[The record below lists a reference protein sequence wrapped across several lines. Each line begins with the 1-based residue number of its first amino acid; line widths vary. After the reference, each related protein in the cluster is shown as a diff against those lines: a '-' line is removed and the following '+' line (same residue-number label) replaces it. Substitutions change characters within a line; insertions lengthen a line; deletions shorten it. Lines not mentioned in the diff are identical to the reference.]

1 MCWSAENRQNLS
13 LRLEKQGNL
22 DSQGSAARMGK
33 EAGWSLS
40 TEGRAG
46 LREMVQVLLALM
58 GVLESPENSYGNY

>member
-1 MCWSAENRQNLS
+1 
-13 LRLEKQGNL
+13 
-22 DSQGSAARMGK
+22 MGK

-46 LREMVQVLLALM
+46 LREMVQVLLVLM